1 MFPFRQP
8 ARGAAALAAG
18 LDLMPGK
25 EVCYMKSLFSDN
37 RLANMLHLFHNTQT
51 MSVNNMAAKLGV
63 SDRTIRN
70 DIKQLNQTLS
80 GCALIEGYQGR
91 YTLRVF
97 DADKFR
103 KILSEI
109 SEADEFLNS
118 PRNRM
123 DYMFG
128 KLMRAEMPLLIDDLA
143 YEMSIGRTTLTGDL
157 KKLRSELEEYRLSV
171 PGKTSQGISL
181 YGNEFD
187 IRRYVLE
194 NNFDQIYGSYPL
206 DRDIEELIVSAF
218 AEKHLEIK
226 AQKNFR
232 RFVILML
239 DRFLT
244 GHYIGQISEKSY
256 DLTSRTEFSMVNE
269 IIDRIGGILQMDFP
283 VEEKLFT
290 LLPVIGMR
298 TPADAEGM
306 RSIELDESVRPLLP
320 KITERIRRE
329 MNLSIDMG
337 DFTEEFLYHLMFMI
351 NRLRF
356 GIKLPNPMLEDIR
369 EKYPLAYQM
378 AGVAGKVISKEYG
391 LKTTEDEQAFLAT
404 YFGVM
409 LTESQLKMEKL
420 FSIAAVYTTGRIT
433 SRLVEMQLRR
443 IIDTS
448 SSLTMLASEDATTE
462 KLDEYD
468 LVLTTVKLPHECH
481 RPIIE
486 INEIFNEQELRH
498 KIEKAR
504 YWDQVESPTLDS
516 NWFVMAGFL
525 DEEQFFY
532 LKDETTYESALD
544 KMVDKLTYDGLV
556 DEEFEDRLYER
567 EKQGT
572 MVFDNAIALPHA
584 IQKAGD
590 RIVLAIGVFPKVV
603 RHRNNDIRVIFLL
616 GIPEQVDGD
625 DNLLIRLY
633 DEIITISQDP
643 ELRER
648 IISSTSYQ
656 DLQRALYRQA
666 D

>member
-1 MFPFRQP
+1 
-8 ARGAAALAAG
+8 
-18 LDLMPGK
+18 
-25 EVCYMKSLFSDN
+25 MKSLFSDN

-70 DIKQLNQTLS
+70 DIKQLNQTLG
-80 GCALIEGYQGR
+80 GCALIEGFQGR

-97 DADKFR
+97 DADRFA
-103 KILSEI
+103 KILAEI

-128 KLMRAEMPLLIDDLA
+128 KLMRAEMPMLIDDLA

-157 KKLRSELEEYRLSV
+157 KKLRSELEEYHLSI

-206 DRDIEELIVSAF
+206 DREIEDLIRKAF
-218 AEKHLEIK
+218 EEKHLERK

-244 GHYIGQISEKSY
+244 GHYIGRVSEKVY
-256 DLTSRTEFSMVNE
+256 DLTARTEFSMVNE
-269 IIDRIGGILQMDFP
+269 IVDQIGSSLRIVFP

-298 TPADAEGM
+298 TPADIQGM

-320 KITERIRRE
+320 KITDHIRRE
-329 MNLSIDMG
+329 MNLSIEMG

-356 GIKLPNPMLEDIR
+356 GIKLPNPMREDIR
-369 EKYPLAYQM
+369 EKYPLAFQM
-378 AGVAGKVISKEYG
+378 AGIAGRVISKEYD
-391 LKTTEDEQAFLAT
+391 LTITEDEQAFLAT

-409 LTESQLKMEKL
+409 LAESQLKMEKL

-462 KLDEYD
+462 RLDEFD

-481 RPIIE
+481 RPVIE
-486 INEIFNEQELRH
+486 INEIFNEQELRR

-525 DEEQFFY
+525 DQEQFFY
-532 LKDETTYESALD
+532 LKDEKTYEEALE
-544 KMVDKLTYDGLV
+544 KMVDKLTDDYLV
-556 DEEFEDRLYER
+556 DKDFKQRLNER
-567 EKQGT
+567 EKMGT

-584 IQKAGD
+584 IQYAGD
-590 RIVLAIGVFPKVV
+590 RIVLAIGVFPQAVK
-603 RHRNNDIRVIFLL
+603 HRNNDIRVIFLL
-616 GIPEQVDGD
+616 GIPESVDGD

-643 ELRER
+643 ELRDR
-648 IISSTSYQ
+648 IASSQSYQ